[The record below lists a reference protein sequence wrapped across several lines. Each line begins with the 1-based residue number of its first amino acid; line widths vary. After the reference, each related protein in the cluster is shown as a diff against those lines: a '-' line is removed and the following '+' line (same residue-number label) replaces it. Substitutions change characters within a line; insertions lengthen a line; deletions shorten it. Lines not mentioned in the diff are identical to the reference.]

1 MSQKNSRIKQLNIST
16 KIILLYIGLSAAHLA
31 LLVPAL
37 YFMVKIS
44 FQEKI
49 SQDIQNSISTVTSR
63 LTPESIVWLLAFLIP
78 GYLILAAISS
88 YILAKRTLQPVH
100 QITMAAKSIKD
111 GDLSGRIDGVFSHD
125 EVGELAD
132 TFNQM
137 ISELDFAFKRER
149 QFTSDASHELR
160 TPMTVITACV
170 EDALCTGDETI
181 IRENLRIIQNENQR
195 MRKMLS
201 QLLMLS
207 RGYEGRCQFEPEELY
222 PWEMADSVVEILMA
236 EIEEKKIQIH
246 NEIPRTLSIYA
257 DQSLFTQLLVNL
269 VENAV
274 KYGNENGNIW
284 LTASADKNG
293 FLLHVKDDGIG
304 IGREDLSHIFERFYR
319 ADKARDR
326 NGSGLGLSI
335 VKWIV
340 ELHGGAVH
348 VESRPEKGTAFH
360 ITIPK
365 EPETAV

>member
-1 MSQKNSRIKQLNIST
+1 MNQKNNRIKQLNIST

-37 YFMVKIS
+37 YFMVKMS
-44 FQEKI
+44 FQEQV
-49 SQDIQNSISTVTSR
+49 SQDIQDSISTVTSR
-63 LTPESIVWLLAFLIP
+63 LTPEDIAWLLAFLIP

-100 QITMAAKSIKD
+100 QITMAARSIKD

-132 TFNQM
+132 TINQM
-137 ISELDFAFKRER
+137 ISELDFAFRRER

-170 EDALCTGDETI
+170 EDALCTDDDSI
-181 IRENLRIIQNENQR
+181 IQENLRIIQTENQR

-207 RGYEGRCQFEPEELY
+207 RGYEGRCHIDPEKIY
-222 PWEMADSVVEILMA
+222 PHEMIDSVAEALMT
-236 EIEEKKIQIH
+236 EIEKKSIHIH
-246 NEIPRTLSIYA
+246 NEIPEAFALYA

-284 LTASADKNG
+284 LSASSDSKSS
-293 FLLHVKDDGIG
+293 LLHVRDDGIG
-304 IGREDLSHIFERFYR
+304 IGREDLPYVFERFYR

-335 VKWIV
+335 VKWIAQ
-340 ELHGGAVH
+340 LHGGGIS
-348 VESRPEKGTAFH
+348 VESRLGEGTVFT
-360 ITIPK
+360 ITMPGK
-365 EPETAV
+365 N

>member
-1 MSQKNSRIKQLNIST
+1 MNQKNSRLKQLNIST
-16 KIILLYIGLSAAHLA
+16 KIILLYILLSAAHLA
-31 LLVPAL
+31 LLIPAL

-44 FQEKI
+44 VQEHV
-49 SQDIQNSISTVTSR
+49 SEDLQNSISTFTSR
-63 LTPESIVWLLAFLIP
+63 LSAENIMWLLAFLIP
-78 GYLILAAISS
+78 GYLLLAAVSS

-100 QITMAAKSIKD
+100 QITMAARSIKD
-111 GDLSGRIDGVFSHD
+111 GDLSGRINGVFSHD

-137 ISELDFAFKRER
+137 IGELEFAFKRER

-160 TPMTVITACV
+160 TPMTVINACV
-170 EDALCTGDETI
+170 EDAMCTDDESI
-181 IRENLRIIQNENQR
+181 IRENLRIIQTENQR

-207 RGYEGRCQFEPEELY
+207 RGYEGRFHFEPEQIYLR
-222 PWEMADSVVEILMA
+222 EMADSVAETMLA
-236 EIEEKKIQIH
+236 EIEDKNIHIH
-246 NEIPRTLSIYA
+246 NEIEQTLSLYA

-269 VENAV
+269 MENAV
-274 KYGNENGNIW
+274 KYGHENGIVR
-284 LTASADKNG
+284 LTAETDKKETI
-293 FLLHVKDDGIG
+293 LRVTDDGIG

-340 ELHGGAVH
+340 ELHNGRISVNSTLG
-348 VESRPEKGTAFH
+348 EGTTFSIA
-360 ITIPK
+360 IPN
-365 EPETAV
+365 EAP

>member
-1 MSQKNSRIKQLNIST
+1 MSQKNNRIKQLNIST

-207 RGYEGRCQFEPEELY
+207 RGYEGRCQFEPELY

-236 EIEEKKIQIH
+236 EIKEKKIQIH

-284 LTASADKNG
+284 LTASIDKNS

-360 ITIPK
+360 ISIPK
-365 EPETAV
+365 ELETAV

>member
-49 SQDIQNSISTVTSR
+49 SEDIQNSISTVTSR
-63 LTPESIVWLLAFLIP
+63 LTPENIMWLLAFLIP

-132 TFNQM
+132 TINQM
-137 ISELDFAFKRER
+137 ISELDFAFRRER

-160 TPMTVITACV
+160 TPMTVINACV
-170 EDALCTGDETI
+170 EDALYTDDETI
-181 IRENLRIIQNENQR
+181 IRENLRIIQTENQR

-207 RGYEGRCQFEPEELY
+207 RGYEGRCHIEPEKIY
-222 PWEMADSVVEILMA
+222 PREMVDSVAEALTA
-236 EIEEKKIQIH
+236 EIEKKSLH
-246 NEIPRTLSIYA
+246 VRNEIPKDLSIYA

-269 VENAV
+269 MENAV
-274 KYGNENGNIW
+274 KYGNENGNIR
-284 LTASADKNG
+284 LNAHPEGENT
-293 FLLHVKDDGIG
+293 LLRVEDDGIG
-304 IGREDLSHIFERFYR
+304 IGREDLAHIFERFYR

-335 VKWIV
+335 VKWIA
-340 ELHGGAVH
+340 ELHGGAVS
-348 VESRPEKGTAFH
+348 VESKLGKGTVFT
-360 ITIPK
+360 ITMPGR
-365 EPETAV
+365 EEC